1 MSKALQDALRA
12 LGKRG
17 VDTFPA
23 QVVSVDKNAG
33 TCTVNDGVLD
43 YTDVRLSA
51 GIEAGA
57 KRYFIFPKVG
67 SWVLVSPIQEDL
79 HNLYV
84 EAVSEVE
91 SIELKIEGVELGINP
106 DGFLLKKENETL
118 KTLMVDLLEAI
129 KRMKFT
135 TNMGPTIK
143 LINEAEFTAIENRF
157 KTFLK
162 DN

>member
-1 MSKALQDALRA
+1 MKELFRQLTQTGDEIYAKICEVIS
-12 LGKRG
+12 
-17 VDTFPA
+17 VDTENHTADLKPLDGSSPIDDAYLMAEDKAGGIYAEPA
-23 QVVSVDKNAG
+23 
-33 TCTVNDGVLD
+33 
-43 YTDVRLSA
+43 
-51 GIEAGA
+51 
-57 KRYFIFPKVG
+57 VG
-67 SWVLVSPIQEDL
+67 SLVCVVFISKEI
-79 HNLYV
+79 
-84 EAVSEVE
+84 AVVVGNSELKE
-91 SIELKIEGVELGINP
+91 FQIKIKQTELKIDEK
-106 DGFLLKKENETL
+106 GFLLRKENETL